1 MYLRV
6 SSIEKHTNYIIV
18 NMANGDNSK
27 KMDIAAIFI
36 MAVESKAKQV
46 RCNGESTLQAKALAY
61 LAASLKQ
68 FEITLVV
75 NSAYTPE
82 QVQAKARQGKYIRTL
97 LDTGCLRCG

>member
-36 MAVESKAKQV
+36 MAVESKSKQV
-46 RCNGESTLQAKALAY
+46 RCNGESTL
-61 LAASLKQ
+61 
-68 FEITLVV
+68 
-75 NSAYTPE
+75 
-82 QVQAKARQGKYIRTL
+82 QAKARQGKYIRTL